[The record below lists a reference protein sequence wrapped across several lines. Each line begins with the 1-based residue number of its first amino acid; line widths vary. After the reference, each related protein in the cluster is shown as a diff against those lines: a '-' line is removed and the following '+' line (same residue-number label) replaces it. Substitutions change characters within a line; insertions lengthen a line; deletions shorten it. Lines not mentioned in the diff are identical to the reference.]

1 LDIQKRGVMKTK
13 EHYLRLN
20 ENVSGII
27 QSGCEFKG
35 RLSFEGVLR
44 LGGNFE
50 GEIFTNDILIIE
62 DSGFV
67 SGNILADVVIVSG
80 KVVGDINAKNK
91 IEIYKPAMI
100 KGNLSAPSISME
112 EGVVFDGT
120 TKMG

>member
-1 LDIQKRGVMKTK
+1 MKGK

-20 ENVSGII
+20 ENVSGLI
-27 QSGCEFKG
+27 QEGCEFKG
-35 RLSFEGVLR
+35 KLSFEGVLR
-44 LGGNFE
+44 LGGRFE

-67 SGNILADVVIVSG
+67 SGNVLADVVIVSG

-112 EGVVFDGT
+112 EGVVFDGN